1 LGRETLGCSV
11 AIPLAWQVGAGR
23 SLRTSVARVT
33 DNKAPLGLR
42 LTARSKRGGPKGIEP
57 DAMFR
62 SAARRARPN
71 RISADRRSGLLRRV
85 KARSKLD
92 VRRGTEPDAMCRSA
106 ARRARPNRISA
117 DQQLALRRIVET

>member
-1 LGRETLGCSV
+1 
-11 AIPLAWQVGAGR
+11 
-23 SLRTSVARVT
+23 VARVT

-42 LTARSKRGGPKGIEP
+42 LTARSKSGGLKGIEP

-71 RISADRRSGLLRRV
+71 RTSADQRSGLLPRV
-85 KARSKLD
+85 KARSKLH
-92 VRRGTEPDAMCRSA
+92 VRRGIEADAMFRNA

-117 DQQLALRRIVET
+117 DQQLALRRIVVS